1 LRERLDDLPLL
12 VDHFL
17 AKAAKALGK
26 RKPTPPRELFSCLRA
41 YSFPGNVRELEGMV
55 FNAVSTHRSGILSL
69 DSFKSVISGVRSS
82 GSRRKPAPKAGGGL
96 VCSPTEPLPTL
107 KEAGSI
113 LISEALRRT
122 DGNQTLAAEL
132 LGITRQTLNRH
143 LRLKAE

>member
-1 LRERLDDLPLL
+1 
-12 VDHFL
+12 
-17 AKAAKALGK
+17 
-26 RKPTPPRELFSCLRA
+26 
-41 YSFPGNVRELEGMV
+41 
-55 FNAVSTHRSGILSL
+55 
-69 DSFKSVISGVRSS
+69 
-82 GSRRKPAPKAGGGL
+82 
-96 VCSPTEPLPTL
+96 L